1 LLAAPLALL
10 PYSLALLVW
19 QGGTLVLYLLTVR
32 AIIARYGVIPTNGL
46 WWLLAL
52 GFPAVFVNLGPGQN
66 GFLSTALLALALL
79 TLDRRPLLAGVF
91 FGLLA
96 YKPQLGPMIPLV
108 LLATGRWRTIGAA
121 VATVAALAGA
131 VTVFL
136 GVEVWQAFLA

>member
-1 LLAAPLALL
+1 
-10 PYSLALLVW
+10 LVW
-19 QGGTLVLYLLTVR
+19 QGGTLVLYILVVR
-32 AIIARYGVIPTNGL
+32 SIIARSGAALAADRL

-52 GFPAVFVNLGPGQN
+52 GFPAVFVNLGHRQN

-136 GVEVWQAFLA
+136 GVEVWQAFLASAEF